1 MIAFFE
7 KFVLFYLTNG
17 ILCAIIIY
25 YRTYVKR
32 GAFQMSNGNK
42 NDGFWDLGDFRGIRN
57 RVTEQSRRSFSG
69 DRTSAVEI
77 GDSKDIDNDS
87 ERIDPSETVI
97 TKFVPPHSD
106 RNLIKK
112 HILYQYEPEN
122 PLIKS
127 VTVFSEKENDEVF
140 VHDNLFIRERR
151 ALLDRT
157 TTFKEPVPFY
167 SYAPRYS
174 QLNKA
179 QLHWYIWW
187 RQNARNGNFIKTD
200 DSYVILYAYELAA
213 TGDGED
219 KNAAL
224 SMLCS
229 LLTKFTSNELGIV
242 YKIMIRDLICDFCLI
257 HGLRA
262 PTDQLNGIEKQ
273 VLFGSFLPE
282 LLIDLSTNRQT
293 CTDAVSSLSLYDYRR
308 SKCYNDTNADTFKR
322 GIDGAI
328 NAVLSN
334 DDAFNSITSFTHG
347 VYSGVT
353 VERHPFTRMVN
364 IVNKNVKIE
373 IVYYEIAN
381 LKTAVTDIV
390 RYSENKIREHL
401 GIRNKIHVLT
411 VNPLAR
417 AAIDAFFE
425 DKLPARQ
432 FVDRR
437 RRDARVDEDRT
448 HEYDVLYDI
457 PKVAISPERALE
469 IERESWDTTKR
480 LTEAFTDSQHLT
492 DVGTDESA
500 HIEMNATQQNNDK
513 ADTLSTENTSTSP
526 SDDQGV
532 YTSLRERLGDITDFV
547 ALCRAPSLLQQR
559 KFATAH
565 GITVD
570 ELADRINE
578 TAADIFGDIILEDSG
593 NGYAIIEDYLF
604 LFN

>member
-1 MIAFFE
+1 
-7 KFVLFYLTNG
+7 
-17 ILCAIIIY
+17 
-25 YRTYVKR
+25 
-32 GAFQMSNGNK
+32 MSNGNK

-57 RVTEQSRRSFSG
+57 RVTEQSSRSFSSN
-69 DRTSAVEI
+69 RTSAIEI
-77 GDSKDIDNDS
+77 ADGHEHGNND
-87 ERIDPSETVI
+87 RIDPSETVI

-106 RNLIKK
+106 RNLAKK
-112 HILYQYEPEN
+112 HVLYQYEPQN

-127 VTVFSEKENDEVF
+127 VTVYSEKENDEVF
-140 VHDNLFIRERR
+140 VTDNLFIRERR

-174 QLNKA
+174 QLNKS
-179 QLHWYIWW
+179 QLNWYIWW

-219 KNAAL
+219 KEAAL

-282 LLIDLSTNRQT
+282 LLIDLSANRQT

-308 SKCYNDTNADTFKR
+308 SKCYNEASADTFKR

-437 RRDARVDEDRT
+437 RRDAKVDENQP

-469 IERESWDTTKR
+469 IERESWDTTKK
-480 LTEAFTDSQHLT
+480 LTEAFSDSDTTTDI
-492 DVGTDESA
+492 GTEESA
-500 HIEMNATQQNNDK
+500 HIEINDVNNNEDNEDISF
-513 ADTLSTENTSTSP
+513 ASDIPSAP
-526 SDDQGV
+526 SDEQGV
-532 YTSLRERLGDITDFV
+532 YANLREKLGELAEFV
-547 ALCRAPSLLQQR
+547 SLCRAPSLLQQR
-559 KFATAH
+559 KFASAH
-565 GITVD
+565 GTTID
-570 ELADRINE
+570 ELADKINE

-593 NGYAIIEDYLF
+593 SGYVIIEDYLF

>member
-1 MIAFFE
+1 
-7 KFVLFYLTNG
+7 
-17 ILCAIIIY
+17 
-25 YRTYVKR
+25 
-32 GAFQMSNGNK
+32 MSNGNK

-57 RVTEQSRRSFSG
+57 RITEQSRTSFST

-77 GDSKDIDNDS
+77 GDNKTSATGN
-87 ERIDPSETVI
+87 IDPSETVI

-106 RNLIKK
+106 RNLSKK
-112 HILYQYEPEN
+112 HVLFEYEPQN

-127 VTVFSEKENDEVF
+127 VSVYSEKENDRVF

-179 QLHWYIWW
+179 QLNWYIWW

-200 DSYVILYAYELAA
+200 ESYVMLYAYELAA

-219 KNAAL
+219 KDTAL

-229 LLTKFTSNELGIV
+229 LLTKFDSKELGIV

-257 HGLRA
+257 HALRA
-262 PTDQLNGIEKQ
+262 PLEKLNGIEKQ

-282 LLIDLSTNRQT
+282 LLIDLSSDRQA
-293 CTDAVSSLSLYDYRR
+293 CSDAVSSLSLYDYRR
-308 SKCYNDTNADTFKR
+308 SKCYNEATAETFKK

-328 NAVLSN
+328 SAVLN
-334 DDAFNSITSFTHG
+334 NNDAFDSITSFTHG

-364 IVNKNVKIE
+364 IVNKNIKIE

-381 LKTAVTDIV
+381 LKTAITDIV
-390 RYSENKIREHL
+390 RHSENKVREHL
-401 GIRNKIHVLT
+401 GIRNRIHVLT
-411 VNPLAR
+411 VNPQAR
-417 AAIDAFFE
+417 SAIDAFFE
-425 DKLPARQ
+425 QNLPARQ

-437 RRDARVDEDRT
+437 RRDAKVDESQP
-448 HEYDVLYDI
+448 HEYDALYDV

-469 IERESWDTTKR
+469 IERESWDTTKK
-480 LTEAFTDSQHLT
+480 LTEAFSDSDSFT

-500 HIEMNATQQNNDK
+500 HIDITDSVERTPK
-513 ADTLSTENTSTSP
+513 AADIEESIDETIAPP
-526 SDDQGV
+526 SDEQGV
-532 YTSLRERLGDITDFV
+532 YAGLREKLGDISEFV

-559 KFATAH
+559 RFASTH
-565 GITVD
+565 GTTVE
-570 ELADRINE
+570 ELADKINE
-578 TAADIFGDIILEDSG
+578 VAVDIFGDIIIEDSG